1 MYYYPHYVISQYQ
14 NGGNTVPYLK
24 YIFLALLAA
33 VSFIHLFVNHNRYI
47 TKPMLLPLVIAY
59 YVTAC
64 SGAPSVI
71 LILAFVMS
79 FFGDVF
85 LMKSGNSFYV
95 AGGISFMIA
104 HFLFIAVYVLR
115 IGAFSQKLLFA
126 IPVAL
131 VYYAI
136 AAAVIIKLRP
146 TTPKNMVVPLYL
158 YLFANGT
165 MNAFAFASL
174 LSNPCPAT
182 VAAYIGA
189 IFFFISDCTLFTEDF
204 GGGKKDRPFS
214 IIMLTYIIGEFLIAH
229 GSVI

>member
-1 MYYYPHYVISQYQ
+1 M
-14 NGGNTVPYLK
+14 PYLK

-47 TKPMLLPLVIAY
+47 TKPMLLPLIIAY

-64 SGAPSVI
+64 SEPSVI
-71 LILAFVMS
+71 LIIAFIMS

-95 AGGISFMIA
+95 AGGISFMIS
-104 HFLFIAVYVLR
+104 HFLFIAVYVLN
-115 IGAFSQKLLFA
+115 IAAFSARLLFA
-126 IPVAL
+126 VPVAL

-136 AAAVIIKLRP
+136 AAAVIIKLKP
-146 TTPKNMVVPLYL
+146 TAPKNMVVPLYI
-158 YLFANGT
+158 YLLANGT

-174 LSNPCPAT
+174 LSNPCAAT
-182 VAAYIGA
+182 AAAYIGA

-204 GGGKKDRPFS
+204 GGEKKERPFS

-229 GSVI
+229 GAVLA